1 MASNNPSA
9 RLDFTCPESARA
21 DGIALAALIRTVA
34 VGDGAALA
42 GLRTAS
48 TEQENF
54 DCFAAGQQCLL
65 VGEAAE
71 AADRFG
77 AVTAGAWH
85 IAANVFR
92 SLAALGA
99 RDLRQAYAIA
109 NATRDGIEAA
119 RLAREPGYL
128 PVRDLVMAAL
138 QAIIAAEAAYPPA
151 GPVKLPTPFCYLIS
165 YPRSGS
171 TALRVFL
178 HFAFA
183 APRYSV
189 YPGDGRYFS
198 RRFHDPAPGHAVF
211 VKDHEWRDEY
221 AEDESLGLVRDG
233 RNAILSYARFL
244 FIQGATRLIRC
255 GELADFIGWTAGNPP
270 LGFWGDHTRRLLEA
284 HDYGA
289 KLEILRYEDYVGDF
303 GNLCG
308 LARQLAAGAS
318 TICEDEA
325 QYRAL
330 SARHIGAATERWGQ
344 SVALPTDSF
353 IPPDWA
359 IGAEKIRW
367 QDSFDAAGARRFH
380 ELGGT
385 EMLMRLGYETD
396 DAWWRQF

>member
-1 MASNNPSA
+1 MTGNSPPAG
-9 RLDFTCPESARA
+9 LGFTCPETTRV
-21 DGIALAALIRTVA
+21 DGIALAALIRA
-34 VGDGAALA
+34 AAAGDAAALA
-42 GLRTAS
+42 AFRAAS
-48 TEQENF
+48 TETENF
-54 DCFAAGQQCLL
+54 DLFVAGQQRLL
-65 VGEAAE
+65 DGDAPA
-71 AADRFG
+71 AADLFR
-77 AVTAGAWH
+77 AITPGAWQV
-85 IAANVFR
+85 AAMVLR

-109 NATRDGIEAA
+109 NATRDSIEAA

-128 PVRDLVMAAL
+128 PVRDLVMAGL
-138 QAIIAAEAAYPPA
+138 QAVIGAEDAYPPA
-151 GPVKLPTPFCYLIS
+151 GPVSLSAPFRYLIS

-211 VKDHEWRDEY
+211 VKDHEWCDDY

-244 FIQGATRLIRC
+244 FIQGATQQIRR

-270 LGFWGDHTRRLLEA
+270 LGFWGDHTRRLIEA
-284 HDYGA
+284 RDRGA
-289 KLEILRYEDYVGDF
+289 RLEILRYEDYVGDF
-303 GNLCG
+303 GKLCG
-308 LARQLAAGAS
+308 LARRLAAGTAA
-318 TICEDEA
+318 ICEDEA

-330 SARHIGAATERWGQ
+330 SAPHIGAAAERWGQ
-344 SVALPTDSF
+344 SITLPADSF
-353 IPPDWA
+353 IPQDWA

-385 EMLMRLGYETD
+385 ELLMRLGYETD
-396 DAWWRQF
+396 EAWWRQF